1 MTTSTP
7 IARTSATETAET
19 RETADALDEPPEPP
33 DPLGSRSAPPPI
45 GDEPEL
51 LSQPLG
57 ALGGMAI
64 ALLTLAVP
72 LASVVMDRQQSVP
85 GGFPTSLQR

>member
-1 MTTSTP
+1 MPTTPSIAGST
-7 IARTSATETAET
+7 ATATTET
-19 RETADALDEPPEPP
+19 RETADALEEPPERP
-33 DPLGSRSAPPPI
+33 DPAGNRGSSGSAT
-45 GDEPEL
+45 DDSEM

-72 LASVVMDRQQSVP
+72 LASVVMDRQVP
-85 GGFPTSLQR
+85 APAGLQTSLQR

>member
-1 MTTSTP
+1 MPTTTP
-7 IARTSATETAET
+7 IAGTTATATPET
-19 RETADALDEPPEPP
+19 RETADGLEEPPERP
-33 DPLGSRSAPPPI
+33 DPGSNRGSGGSAS
-45 GDEPEL
+45 DDSAL

-72 LASVVMDRQQSVP
+72 LASVVMDRQVP
-85 GGFPTSLQR
+85 APAGFQTSLQR